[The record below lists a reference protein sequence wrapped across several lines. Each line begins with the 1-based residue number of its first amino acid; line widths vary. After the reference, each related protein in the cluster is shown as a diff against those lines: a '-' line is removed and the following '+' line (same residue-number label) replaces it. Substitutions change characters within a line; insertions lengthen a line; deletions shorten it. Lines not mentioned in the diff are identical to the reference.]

1 MGKLLAIVLTLVAF
15 VAIAGLLYR
24 PATVIGVSEKSLA
37 SSIRGTVD
45 ADKTG
50 PCKVRDADRFTC
62 AVFDP
67 DSSGPVI
74 YGVDIGDYGCWDAK
88 AVGSKGGSRPGSLS
102 GCITIVDL
110 ARGGD

>member
-1 MGKLLAIVLTLVAF
+1 MGKLLAIVLMLVAV

-50 PCKVRDADRFTC
+50 PCKERDDDKFTC

-67 DSSGPVI
+67 DSSGAVV
-74 YGVDIGDYGCWDAK
+74 YSVDIGDYGCWDAR
-88 AVGSKGGSRPGSLS
+88 AAGSGDDSRPGSLS

-110 ARGGD
+110 ARGEG